1 MKKKLGLLLSTVMVF
16 NLSIPSV
23 LAWENPLSKYNL
35 YEDTHVKQA
44 NPERETVMSDFYQ
57 NSVGKK
63 ISAAN
68 SDSYSDEEDDDYDN
82 YYNRKSSKTEPS
94 KRRNEIL
101 RESSRN
107 VYSNPA
113 ETPAWLE
120 GPSFYAEP
128 TLESIIEKYR
138 RSDFAGCLQEC
149 TSYVRKN
156 PFDTLGFYYLAMCY
170 TKISDKDNAIKA
182 YEKVIELNA
191 NPMIVKYAT
200 NGRNCVMGN
209 SDEAC
214 YQNVNEPDLLRPYAG
229 IANYNLTPIDP
240 QTLVERNLNA
250 LRYQLSTTPEVK
262 NDNQNGENKGKLT
275 LPFGDQQ
282 DAALDAF
289 INAPYGNGLSPE
301 LNKEY
306 KQLQLRKIKETLN
319 YGDGSEKDV
328 KDDLDTVKK
337 FDKQKS
343 DSDEI
348 KLAYDIE
355 SVTKDPEYIR
365 QKQEFEQ
372 ISRLFGNESSENKSD
387 LTDLLPYMKDNENI
401 SPEVIQT
408 LMMQSMMGNISL

>member
-1 MKKKLGLLLSTVMVF
+1 MKKKLGLLLSAVMVF
-16 NLSIPSV
+16 NLSMQTV
-23 LAWENPLSKYNL
+23 FGWENPLTKYNL
-35 YEDTHVKQA
+35 YEDTHAGQQGQ
-44 NPERETVMSDFYQ
+44 ERETVMSEYYQ

-63 ISAAN
+63 ISAN
-68 SDSYSDEEDDDYDN
+68 DSYSRDEDDEYN
-82 YYNRKSSKTEPS
+82 YYNRQSSQAAPQT

-101 RESSRN
+101 RESSRK
-107 VYSNPA
+107 VYSDPA

-128 TLESIIEKYR
+128 TLESIIEKYH

-156 PFDTLGFYYLAMCY
+156 PHDTLGFYYLAMCY
-170 TKISDKDNAIKA
+170 TKVSDKDNAIKA

-209 SDEAC
+209 NDEAC
-214 YQNVNEPDLLRPYAG
+214 YQNVNEPELIRPFADL
-229 IANYNLTPIDP
+229 ANYNLTPINP
-240 QTLVERNLNA
+240 QDLVERNLNA
-250 LRYQLSTTPEVK
+250 LRYQLSRTPEVQVQG
-262 NDNQNGENKGKLT
+262 NDGDKNKGTLT

-282 DAALDAF
+282 DASLDAF

-306 KQLQLRKIKETLN
+306 KQLQLKKIQETIN
-319 YGDGSEKDV
+319 QGDGSEKNIHDNI
-328 KDDLDTVKK
+328 DSVKK
-337 FDKQKS
+337 FDRQKS
-343 DSDEI
+343 DSEAI
-348 KLAYDIE
+348 KIAYDIDA
-355 SVTKDPEYIR
+355 VTKDPEYIK
-365 QKQEFEQ
+365 QQQEFEQ
-372 ISRLFGNESSENKSD
+372 ISRLFGSESSENKSGIND
-387 LTDLLPYMKDNENI
+387 LIPFMKDNENI